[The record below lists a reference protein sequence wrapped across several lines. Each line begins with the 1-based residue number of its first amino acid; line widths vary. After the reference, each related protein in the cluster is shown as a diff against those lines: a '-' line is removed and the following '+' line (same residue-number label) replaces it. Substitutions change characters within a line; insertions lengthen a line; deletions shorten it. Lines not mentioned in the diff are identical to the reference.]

1 MPEIRAPGKRHIVL
15 GTVQPNGQT
24 TALYVKRLTAAVEAM
39 RRSYERVIERRYK
52 AALKANEAAG
62 RVMAAFDAAGGS
74 KATETSGDLFAE
86 MRRLQSFWSDYFEDF
101 ANKAAN
107 PMMRD
112 MQADNSRGW
121 TGVMKQAGFDIKLNL
136 TPSQTLIL
144 KAKTRENVAL
154 IKSIG
159 QQYHTDIEGDVM
171 RAFVAGRDLDAL
183 SKMLK
188 ARGKVTT
195 ERAAFIARDQANK
208 ATAAFNAARQRELGL
223 KWASWIHSSAG
234 KEPRPEHVRAGREH
248 WYFNTQEGIDFG
260 DKFGHVVP
268 GEAIKCRCT
277 SRTVILAFSTHP
289 DFDESKLEPVPGFPG
304 AYRMAK
310 AG

>member
-1 MPEIRAPGKRHIVL
+1 MPEIRAPGDRHIVL
-15 GTVQPNGQT
+15 GAVTPNDQT
-24 TALYVKRLTAAVEAM
+24 TRLYIRKLTGAVEAM
-39 RRSYERVIERRYK
+39 RKSYERVIERRYK

-62 RVMAAFDAAGGS
+62 RVMVTMDAALS

-86 MRRLQSFWSDYFEDF
+86 MKRLQSFWSDYFDSF
-101 ANKAAN
+101 ASKVAE
-107 PMMRD
+107 PLLGD
-112 MQADNSRGW
+112 MQADNARAW
-121 TGVMKQAGFDIKLNL
+121 AGVMKKAGFDIKFNP

-171 RAFVAGRDLDAL
+171 RSFVAGRDLDSL
-183 SKMLK
+183 SKQLK

-195 ERAAFIARDQANK
+195 DRAAFIARDQANK
-208 ATAAFNAARQRELGL
+208 ASAAFNAARQRELGL
-223 KWASWIHSSAG
+223 KWATWIHGNAG
-234 KEPRPEHVRAGREH
+234 KEPRPNHLRAGREH

-268 GEAIKCRCT
+268 SEAINCRCS
-277 SRTVILAFSTHP
+277 SRTVLPAFGTHP
-289 DFDESKLEPVPGFPG
+289 DFDESKLESVPGFPG
-304 AYRMAK
+304 AYRMPKPA
-310 AG
+310 

>member
-1 MPEIRAPGKRHIVL
+1 MPEIRAPGRKHIVL
-15 GTVQPNGQT
+15 GAVQPNGQT

-62 RVMAAFDAAGGS
+62 RVMTAFDAAGGA

-101 ANKAAN
+101 ANKVAN
-107 PMMRD
+107 PILRD

-121 TGVMKQAGFDIKLNL
+121 VGVMKQAGFDIKLNL

-171 RAFVAGRDLDAL
+171 RSFVAGRDLDAL
-183 SKMLK
+183 SKQLK

-208 ATAAFNAARQRELGL
+208 ATAAFNAARQRELSIV
-223 KWASWIHSSAG
+223 WARWIHSSAG
-234 KEPRPEHVRAGREH
+234 KEPRPEHVRAGRER
-248 WYFNTQEGIDFG
+248 WYFKTQEGIDFN
-260 DKFGHVVP
+260 DKFGEVCP
-268 GEAIKCRCT
+268 GMAINCRCT
-277 SRTVILAFSTHP
+277 SVSIIPAFNTDP
-289 DFDESKLEPVPGFPG
+289 GFDESKLEPVPGFKG
-304 AYRMAK
+304 AYRMRK
-310 AG
+310 